1 MRVVQPAPTER
12 TAETDQLVKYTESS
26 TRQRAALLLCLCS
39 LVHVCE
45 GLVLPAT
52 FGWSSSRAAPRV
64 QRTWLSV
71 TRTKSPTKAEFE
83 CPLYDPPRMT
93 KASGEVRTTT
103 IISECEVS
111 NDDAEDNHDER
122 QGDEN
127 VEEYQD
133 ESEETEDIQMKKRT
147 AAAAAALLRRNQVR
161 RRSNKPLKSTS
172 VGTRRVGSAS
182 RARNS
187 EGRASK
193 VVNAV
198 RTVAAAS
205 AASERTNTTAEA
217 PQQRRNST
225 QNKNMG
231 GNVIQSTI
239 STIMERQ
246 NALRKKLDEDGTSM
260 SMSSYGRPMGLLGQ
274 RPDPLSH
281 ELLHNPKPGTM
292 LLHPTVDAKY
302 LTRPTPESLSVRVA
316 TPDDDYQIANLRL
329 SVFSDFS
336 TELRKEFCARSCQV
350 LSDRRLRGATCLVAT
365 GPTSD
370 GYKQARSDN
379 VLGSVELSVH
389 EFFATKLGQRRPK
402 YSILYMTEVAVCPS
416 VRRCGIGS
424 KLLQVCSMFPPQ
436 SLGQ

>member
-1 MRVVQPAPTER
+1 MRKWRQNERVQPAPTER

-52 FGWSSSRAAPRV
+52 FGWSSSRAAPSV

-93 KASGEVRTTT
+93 RASGEVRTTT
-103 IISECEVS
+103 IIPECEVS

-217 PQQRRNST
+217 PQREGTHAEQEYGRQCNPINHFHYYGKAKCIEKEVGRRRNIHV
-225 QNKNMG
+225 N
-231 GNVIQSTI
+231 
-239 STIMERQ
+239 
-246 NALRKKLDEDGTSM
+246 
-260 SMSSYGRPMGLLGQ
+260 
-274 RPDPLSH
+274 
-281 ELLHNPKPGTM
+281 
-292 LLHPTVDAKY
+292 
-302 LTRPTPESLSVRVA
+302 
-316 TPDDDYQIANLRL
+316 
-329 SVFSDFS
+329 
-336 TELRKEFCARSCQV
+336 
-350 LSDRRLRGATCLVAT
+350 
-365 GPTSD
+365 
-370 GYKQARSDN
+370 
-379 VLGSVELSVH
+379 
-389 EFFATKLGQRRPK
+389 EFFRSANGAPRTTTRSP
-402 YSILYMTEVAVCPS
+402 
-416 VRRCGIGS
+416 
-424 KLLQVCSMFPPQ
+424 
-436 SLGQ
+436 